1 MQSQVSLSS
10 WGCCCTDLQATN
22 RWIWL
27 HRADRWCSGTGKT
40 SMIKALAAHTGRNI
54 VNVPLGRIKTNQELM
69 DCMFDLKFNVPGQ
82 DMVLSTHLLFSRLYC
97 LRTCYSVARH
107 SLSNQFLT
115 SLYSTH
121 SRSAHSPTH
130 VSELLF
136 VSTLNLHFAA
146 NSNGFQ
152 EDHLCAGGCGCCHL
166 CCAQTL
172 WRSLSSIH
180 CQQLTLGNRRFLRN
194 FHERRLRQR
203 R

>member
-1 MQSQVSLSS
+1 
-10 WGCCCTDLQATN
+10 
-22 RWIWL
+22 
-27 HRADRWCSGTGKT
+27 
-40 SMIKALAAHTGRNI
+40 MIKALAAHTGRNI

-82 DMVLSTHLLFSRLYC
+82 DMVLSIHLLF
-97 LRTCYSVARH
+97 VARH
-107 SLSNQFLT
+107 SLSNHFLT

-130 VSELLF
+130 VSELSF
-136 VSTLNLHFAA
+136 VSTLNLYFAA

-152 EDHLCAGGCGCCHL
+152 KDHLCTGGCGCCHL

-180 CQQLTLGNRRFLRN
+180 CLPTADFG
-194 FHERRLRQR
+194 
-203 R
+203 